1 MIAHIQGKVTALT
14 LNRAIVDVAGVGY
27 EVLLSPSQISTL
39 AVGETVLIHTSA
51 VIRED
56 SWTLYGFSDTVA
68 KELFIQLQSV
78 SGIGPKAAYSL
89 LSALNA
95 TDIERAIGAG
105 DHVTLEK
112 VPGVG
117 KKMASRII
125 LELKDRFAGS
135 RSGTASRSAWRGPVI
150 EALTGLGYST
160 KEAESAV
167 DRIVEH
173 EGESLDKL
181 ELGEILKRS
190 LSHSQPKKK

>member
-56 SWTLYGFSDTVA
+56 SWTLYGFSDTVS

-160 KEAESAV
+160 KEAESAI

-181 ELGEILKRS
+181 ELSEILKRS
-190 LSHSQPKKK
+190 LSNSQPKKN

>member
-56 SWTLYGFSDTVA
+56 SWTLYGFSDTVS

-181 ELGEILKRS
+181 ELSEILKRS

>member
-1 MIAHIQGKVTALT
+1 VIAHIQGKVTALT

-56 SWTLYGFSDTVA
+56 SWTLYGFSDTVS

-181 ELGEILKRS
+181 ELSEILKRS